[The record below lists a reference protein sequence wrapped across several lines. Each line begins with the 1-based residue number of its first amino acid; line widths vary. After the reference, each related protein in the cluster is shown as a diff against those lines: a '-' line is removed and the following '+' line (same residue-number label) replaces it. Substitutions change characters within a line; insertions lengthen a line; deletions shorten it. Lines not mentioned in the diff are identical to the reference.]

1 MNFESDLPEQ
11 LTIVKMSKFQESFQ
25 GNLSF
30 LKGLFYLIKKIF
42 ML

>member
-11 LTIVKMSKFQESFQ
+11 LTTVKMSKFQKSFQ
-25 GNLSF
+25 GNLRF
-30 LKGLFYLIKKIF
+30 LKGLFYLTKKVF